1 MTEWNIVLVLAE
13 LIGLFVL
20 VGKPILTLNK
30 TIAEFNAELKN
41 MKARVD
47 AMECDKHEAH
57 KELWTAIDE
66 NTPEIARH
74 EKWIVRH
81 DARKGIVEEDLK

>member
-30 TIAEFNAELKN
+30 TIAEFNTELKN
-41 MKARVD
+41 MGKRVD
-47 AMECDKHEAH
+47 SLECEKHEAH
-57 KELWTAIDE
+57 RELWQHNDEQDKELAD
-66 NTPEIARH
+66 H
-74 EKWIVRH
+74 ETRIRVLEKN
-81 DARKGIVEEDLK
+81 

>member
-30 TIAEFNAELKN
+30 TIAEFNSELRN
-41 MKARVD
+41 MKDRVKTLETEKRD
-47 AMECDKHEAH
+47 AHN
-57 KELWTAIDE
+57 ELWKHCDE
-66 NTPEIARH
+66 QDEKLADH
-74 EKWIVRH
+74 ETRIRVLEK
-81 DARKGIVEEDLK
+81 EDKK

>member
-30 TIAEFNAELKN
+30 TIAEFNTELKN

-57 KELWTAIDE
+57 KELWQHNDMQDE
-66 NTPEIARH
+66 KLSDH
-74 EKWIVRH
+74 ETRIRVLEH
-81 DARKGIVEEDLK
+81 N

>member
-30 TIAEFNAELKN
+30 TMAEFNTEMKN
-41 MKARVD
+41 IKEQVKKLERDDND
-47 AMECDKHEAH
+47 AQ
-57 KELWTAIDE
+57 KELWQHNDIQDE
-66 NTPEIARH
+66 RISDH
-74 EKWIVRH
+74 ETRIRVLERE
-81 DARKGIVEEDLK
+81 V

>member
-41 MKARVD
+41 MGKRVD
-47 AMECDKHEAH
+47 GLEREKHEAH
-57 KELWTAIDE
+57 RELWEHNDE
-66 NTPEIARH
+66 QDRELADH
-74 EKWIVRH
+74 ETRIRVLEKEV
-81 DARKGIVEEDLK
+81 

>member
-30 TIAEFNAELKN
+30 TIAEFNTKLEN
-41 MKARVD
+41 MGKRVD
-47 AMECDKHEAH
+47 TLECDKHEAH
-57 KELWTAIDE
+57 KELWQHNDTQDE
-66 NTPEIARH
+66 KIADH
-74 EKWIVRH
+74 ETRIRVLERE
-81 DARKGIVEEDLK
+81 V

>member
-41 MKARVD
+41 MGQRVSKLED
-47 AMECDKHEAH
+47 SKSEAH
-57 KELWTAIDE
+57 NKLWEHNDQQDEKIADHETRIRVLEKE
-66 NTPEIARH
+66 
-74 EKWIVRH
+74 V
-81 DARKGIVEEDLK
+81 

>member
-30 TIAEFNAELKN
+30 TIAEFNTELKN

-57 KELWTAIDE
+57 KELWKHNDE
-66 NTPEIARH
+66 QDKELADH
-74 EKWIVRH
+74 ETRIRVLEH
-81 DARKGIVEEDLK
+81 N

>member
-30 TIAEFNAELKN
+30 TIAEFNTELKN
-41 MKARVD
+41 MGQRVTKLED
-47 AMECDKHEAH
+47 SKSEAH
-57 KELWTAIDE
+57 KELWKHSEEQDAKLAD
-66 NTPEIARH
+66 H
-74 EKWIVRH
+74 ETRIRVLEH
-81 DARKGIVEEDLK
+81 N

>member
-30 TIAEFNAELKN
+30 TIVEVNAELKTLKERQN
-41 MKARVD
+41 KAETSGHEENEKLWQHNDMQDEKLSDHETRIRVL
-47 AMECDKHEAH
+47 EH
-57 KELWTAIDE
+57 
-66 NTPEIARH
+66 N
-74 EKWIVRH
+74 
-81 DARKGIVEEDLK
+81 